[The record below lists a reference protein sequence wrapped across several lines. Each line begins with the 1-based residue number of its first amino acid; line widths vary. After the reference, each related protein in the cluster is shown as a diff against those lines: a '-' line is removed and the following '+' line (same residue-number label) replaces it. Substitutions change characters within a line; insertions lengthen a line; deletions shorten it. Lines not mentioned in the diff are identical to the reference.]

1 MVESTSANSKA
12 VDPTVGSKVIVTQV
26 RGTNRSSGKIVKTMQ
41 ALGLGRIG
49 RSCEHVLTPST
60 LGMIRAVQHIVDV
73 REAN

>member
-1 MVESTSANSKA
+1 MAESKNIDKS
-12 VDPTVGSKVIVTQV
+12 VGSKVVITQV

-60 LGMIRAVQHIVDV
+60 LGMIRAVQHIVEV
-73 REAN
+73 REAGK

>member
-1 MVESTSANSKA
+1 MAESKNIDKS
-12 VDPTVGSKVIVTQV
+12 VGSKVLVTQV

-60 LGMIRAVQHIVDV
+60 LGMIRAVQHIVEV
-73 REAN
+73 REAGK

>member
-1 MVESTSANSKA
+1 MAESKNIDKS
-12 VDPTVGSKVIVTQV
+12 VGSKVVVTQV

-60 LGMIRAVQHIVDV
+60 LGMIRAVQHIVEV
-73 REAN
+73 REAGK